1 MLHLIEEDQKWWS
14 ENKKEVL
21 KAAFIQHFNCLIPV
35 ISEVSLCFFQSWKK
49 KKV

>member
-14 ENKKEVL
+14 ENKKEGL
-21 KAAFIQHFNCLIPV
+21 MAAFVQRLNCLIPV
-35 ISEVSLCFFQSWKK
+35 ISEASLDFFQAWE

>member
-21 KAAFIQHFNCLIPV
+21 KAVFVQHFNCLIPV
-35 ISEVSLCFFQSWKK
+35 ISEVFHCISFRLKK
-49 KKV
+49 KI

>member
-21 KAAFIQHFNCLIPV
+21 KAAFVQQFNSLIPV
-35 ISEVSLCFFQSWKK
+35 ISEVSLDFFKAWK
-49 KKV
+49 

>member
-21 KAAFIQHFNCLIPV
+21 KAAFVRHLNCIIPV
-35 ISEVSLCFFQSWKK
+35 ISEISLGFFQA
-49 KKV
+49 